1 MSQDPSNTDATTK
14 PAPNSG
20 PEADEPLPTYTAAGE
35 WAGLVQRATVHKSGL
50 WHKAVNVFVFRSDGR
65 LILQRRSGTKD
76 VCPNLLDLS
85 TAEHLQLG
93 ESYLAAALRGLN
105 EELGIATI
113 DLAPIG
119 EVVDSE
125 LKLPESDVHDCEWQQ
140 CFVGISD
147 AELRINPKEVAK
159 TSLWDPT
166 ELAEAIA
173 AEPELF
179 TPWLQRSLE
188 HTQLLKRA
196 HNFRT
201 S

>member
-1 MSQDPSNTDATTK
+1 MSQDPSNTNA
-14 PAPNSG
+14 PPNSE
-20 PEADEPLPTYTAAGE
+20 PEANEPLPTYTAAGE
-35 WAGLVQRATVHKSGL
+35 WAGLVQRATVHKNGL

-119 EVVDSE
+119 EVVDAE
-125 LKLPESDVHDCEWQQ
+125 LKIPELDVHDCEWQQ
-140 CFVGISD
+140 CFVGMSD
-147 AELRINPKEVAK
+147 AALKINPKEVAK

-166 ELAEAIA
+166 ELGEAIA

-179 TPWLQRSLE
+179 TPWLQNSLA